1 MLTRTERKSIEKSG
15 RAETKHNEKPGL
27 FEVPFAELWRDA
39 QQRRSAYIGSWIA
52 RIFRQSPPWTKSSD
66 DIRAAPPLRH
76 VNSPR

>member
-15 RAETKHNEKPGL
+15 RAETKPNEKLGL

-39 QQRRSAYIGSWIA
+39 QQRRSAYIGLWIA
-52 RIFRQSPPWTKSSD
+52 QIFRQSSPPNKSSD
-66 DIRAAPPLRH
+66 GTEAAPPLRH